1 MPIQYRKWYA
11 PIGTRTLNWRG
22 MMNQVR
28 ETESAETPQGDIEP
42 RRVPVQARSR
52 ERVERILDAAAQLLS
67 DEGYDAV
74 KTNLIAKRAG
84 VSIGSIY
91 QFFPNRFAIFN
102 ALAGRYRKKIA
113 TSLSKTM
120 GPNSPDRPWE
130 EALEEGFQSLAEMWR
145 NDWAFLSVWIAI
157 QNTAEL
163 TEARE
168 QYREMLINEDLVYF
182 LRRILPDAS
191 DSRLQTIAR
200 VMLEAGNVLLDQSMR
215 GGDAQNPL
223 VIDELKFL
231 MHSYIRAHV
240 NSARA
245 MSERPE
251 AQS

>member
-1 MPIQYRKWYA
+1 
-11 PIGTRTLNWRG
+11 
-22 MMNQVR
+22 MMNQIR
-28 ETESAETPQGDIEP
+28 ETDGAESPQGGIEP

-74 KTNLIAKRAG
+74 KTNLLAKRAG

-102 ALAGRYRKKIA
+102 ALADRYRKKIA
-113 TSLSKTM
+113 SSLSKTM
-120 GPNSPDRPWE
+120 GSNSPDRPWE
-130 EALEEGFQSLAEMWR
+130 EALEEGFESLAEMWR
-145 NDWAFLSVWIAI
+145 NDWAFHSVWIAI

-168 QYREMLINEDLVYF
+168 KYREMLINEDLVFF
-182 LRRILPDAS
+182 LRRILPDLS

-215 GGDAQNPL
+215 SGDTQDPL

-231 MHSYIRAHV
+231 MHSYIHAHV
-240 NSARA
+240 NSAARD
-245 MSERPE
+245 

>member
-1 MPIQYRKWYA
+1 
-11 PIGTRTLNWRG
+11 
-22 MMNQVR
+22 MNQAR
-28 ETESAETPQGDIEP
+28 ESENTQAAQRGIEP

-52 ERVERILDAAAQLLS
+52 ERVERILDAAAQLLN

-84 VSIGSIY
+84 VSIGSVY

-102 ALAGRYRKKIA
+102 ALAGRFREKIA
-113 TSLSKTM
+113 TALSTTM
-120 GPNSPDRPWE
+120 GPNSPERPWE
-130 EALEEGFQSLAEMWR
+130 EALEEGFEIMAYMWR
-145 NDWAFLSVWIAI
+145 SDWAFHSVWLAI

-168 QYREMLINEDLVYF
+168 QYREMLINDDLVFF
-182 LRRILPDAS
+182 LRRILPEES

-215 GGDAQNPL
+215 GGKDQDAL

-231 MHSYIRAHV
+231 MYSYILGHV

-245 MSERPE
+245 MSSGNDS
-251 AQS
+251 QS